1 MARTI
6 LVVED
11 EPNIIEVVRGYLE
24 RDGFAVEAATDGPTG
39 LAQALALQPA
49 LVVLDLMLPGLDGI
63 EVCRRLRRTSDVPV
77 LMLTA
82 KVEEADKLLGLGV
95 GADDYL
101 TKPFSPRELVA
112 RVHTILRRAE
122 AAATAWQGR
131 MLRHRGLVID
141 LDCHTVTR
149 DGGRIELTALEFAIL
164 AALLQRPGQVWTR
177 QALAERCWGL
187 EFRGD
192 DRVVP
197 VHIASLRRKL
207 GDDSTTPA
215 LIETVR
221 GVGYRAKV

>member
-1 MARTI
+1 MAQTV
-6 LVVED
+6 LVIED
-11 EPNIIEVVRGYLE
+11 EPNIVEVVRGYLE
-24 RDGFAVEAATDGPTG
+24 QNGFVVEAAGDGPTG
-39 LAQALALQPA
+39 LRRALELQPA

-82 KVEEADKLLGLGV
+82 KVEETDKLLGLEA

-112 RVHTILRRAE
+112 RVHAILRRAAS
-122 AAATAWQGR
+122 AAPAGQGR
-131 MLRHRGLVID
+131 VLRHRGLVID
-141 LDCHTVTR
+141 LDRHTVLR
-149 DGGRIELTALEFAIL
+149 DGGPIELTALEFAIL
-164 AALLQRPGQVWTR
+164 VALFERPGRVWTR
-177 QALAERCWGL
+177 DALVERCWGL
-187 EFRGD
+187 EFKGD

-207 GDDSTTPA
+207 GDDPLDPT

-221 GVGYRAKV
+221 GIGYRAKV